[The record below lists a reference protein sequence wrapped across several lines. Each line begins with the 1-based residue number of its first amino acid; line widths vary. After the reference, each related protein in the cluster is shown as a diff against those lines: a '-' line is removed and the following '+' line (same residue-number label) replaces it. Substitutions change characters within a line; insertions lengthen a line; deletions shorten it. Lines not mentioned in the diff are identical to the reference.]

1 MMKRT
6 VSLKFKR
13 ELEAEIKR
21 LQAQER
27 QKEASDLAS
36 IGNRI
41 MGNGQQIGRLSNELL
56 KLSAELKAAR
66 MPKRDPRQSL
76 RLDNIIG
83 DFHNAAAEIDKLAAL
98 VRETGIVIK
107 GL

>member
-1 MMKRT
+1 MKKK
-6 VSLKFKR
+6 VSPKFR
-13 ELEAEIKR
+13 RALESELRRI
-21 LQAQER
+21 QAQGR

-66 MPKRDPRQSL
+66 MPKSDPRQSL

-83 DFHNAAAEIDKLAAL
+83 DFHNAAAEIDRLAAL